1 MVAHFGQ
8 LNRPALEQ
16 VLQKLTS
23 VSVSKLTPTE
33 QFYLRTSLLNSWQ
46 AIAFNITADTVD
58 VVVEQ
63 RSERWRL
70 IDPVLRQFCQQ
81 TLGWQ
86 TYPVEVLWL
95 LWLPLAEQLALWRSS
110 LTRPLMQGIL
120 GVQGTG
126 KTTLTLILTEILQLM
141 DLQVCR
147 FSIDDL
153 YKTYAERQQL
163 QQIDPRFRWRGP
175 PGTHDLDLGLQVL
188 RQLRQAEFPV
198 AIPRFDKAAYDG
210 AGERTEPEL
219 VASADVVLFEGW
231 FVGVR
236 PINPQLF
243 ETAPPPLATEA
254 DRAFAREVNMRL
266 ADYLPLWQ
274 QLDRLIVLYPSDY
287 RLSQQWRR
295 QAEQQMKATG
305 KTGMSDAEIDEF
317 VTYFWRSLHP
327 DLFVRPLLHDPNH
340 VDLVIEID
348 SDHRPSAVYPPSLKP
363 IPER

>member
-1 MVAHFGQ
+1 MAAHLSQ
-8 LNRPALEQ
+8 SNRPELERI
-16 VLQKLTS
+16 LQKLTA
-23 VSVSKLTPTE
+23 VSVAELPLTE
-33 QFYLRTSLLNSWQ
+33 QAHLRTSLLNSWQ
-46 AIAFNITADTVD
+46 ATAFNLTADTVD
-58 VVVEQ
+58 GFVTQ
-63 RSERWRL
+63 RIERWQL
-70 IDPVLRQFCQQ
+70 VYPVLDQFCQQ
-81 TLGWQ
+81 SLGWP
-86 TYPVEVLWL
+86 TCPVDLLWL
-95 LWLPLAEQLALWRSS
+95 LWLPLAEQLALWRKS
-110 LTRPLMQGIL
+110 LDRPLVQGIL

-126 KTTLTLILTEILQLM
+126 KTTLTLILAEILRSM
-141 DLQVCR
+141 DLQVCC

-175 PGTHDLDLGLQVL
+175 PGTHDLDLGLRVL
-188 RQLRQAEFPV
+188 TQLRRAKFPV
-198 AIPRFDKAAYDG
+198 AIPRFDKAAHNG

-219 VASADVVLFEGW
+219 VAAADVVLFEGW

-236 PINPQLF
+236 PIDPQIF
-243 ETAPPPLATEA
+243 DTAPAPIETEA
-254 DRAFAREVNMRL
+254 DRAFAREVNSRL
-266 ADYLPLWQ
+266 VNYLPLWQ

-327 DLFVRPLLHDPNH
+327 DLFIRPLLHNPEH

-348 SDHRPSAVYPPSLKP
+348 REHRPSAIYRPAHKTT
-363 IPER
+363 